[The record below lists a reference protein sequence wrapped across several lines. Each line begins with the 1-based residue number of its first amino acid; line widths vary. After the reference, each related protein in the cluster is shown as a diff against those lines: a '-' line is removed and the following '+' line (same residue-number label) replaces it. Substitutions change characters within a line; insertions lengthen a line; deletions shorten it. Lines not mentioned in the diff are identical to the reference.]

1 MRRALLLALSLL
13 AIPAVQAADLQPFKA
28 SYTADWKQ
36 LPMSGSAERSLT
48 KSDNGIWTL
57 NFKASMLVASLNEES
72 TLKIEKNALIPLTY
86 HFERGGLGKA
96 KKIDLDFDW
105 AAKMVTGTD
114 QGDAVK
120 VPLLS
125 GMLDKSTYQLALQ
138 RDVEAGKKSMSYQVV
153 DGNDVDTYD
162 FRVIGPE
169 VVETKAGKVDAIKV
183 ERVRDP
189 TQNKRITEMWSPR
202 AGVRCW
208 SNCVRSKK
216 TARNTTSCCWTARWM
231 ANRSRA
237 TELSDKLLA
246 ASFKKTSLRR
256 GFFWPVT
263 RHKHETFFI
272 KLISKSVNTPCLKG
286 CRVYRF
292 LAR

>member
-48 KSDNGIWTL
+48 KGDNGIWT
-57 NFKASMLVASLNEES
+57 
-72 TLKIEKNALIPLTY
+72 KIEKNTLIPLTY

-189 TQNKRITEMWSPR
+189 TQNKRITEMWFAKNWGSLLVKLR
-202 AGVRCW
+202 QVEKDGKEYNIMLLDGTVDG
-208 SNCVRSKK
+208 K
-216 TARNTTSCCWTARWM
+216 T
-231 ANRSRA
+231 
-237 TELSDKLLA
+237 
-246 ASFKKTSLRR
+246 
-256 GFFWPVT
+256 V
-263 RHKHETFFI
+263 
-272 KLISKSVNTPCLKG
+272 KG
-286 CRVYRF
+286 N
-292 LAR
+292 